1 MGPSTTKRITLGAA
15 EHIIKSRA
23 GVDDYE
29 NRKDFEFELSFLCP
43 DDAKLVDILS
53 HVEDALID
61 HDFTIYEDS
70 PTMKQ
75 AIGGSH
81 VRGDVVTWRA
91 DNRVFVSISRSSNK
105 MVNNKLANI
114 AIKTFK
120 GKWTADNGRNP
131 ALYLKAT
138 DFQRGKQLKPCEQ
151 QYISQR
157 QKNFETFTH
166 TIPRNGVVADIDSIS
181 DKMME
186 QRKLCVLKRK
196 RLEDLIE
203 EQNKLQKE
211 LDGEEESLVEMQRKH
226 MDILQVHLEAKK
238 QQKHEYEMKLS
249 RKMHTIERMQKEY
262 QQLEDELQPFIKN
275 VQSQIEKLEK
285 ISTCTERVHAATSPS
300 IVDAIAAADL
310 PSLSSGN
317 SDNSIGEHHN
327 KTH

>member
-1 MGPSTTKRITLGAA
+1 MIGALKATPTICLQQHDCVATLIGKASSESEGARWGGVVPRIVLVV
-15 EHIIKSRA
+15 
-23 GVDDYE
+23 GVE
-29 NRKDFEFELSFLCP
+29 VC
-43 DDAKLVDILS
+43 
-53 HVEDALID
+53 
-61 HDFTIYEDS
+61 
-70 PTMKQ
+70 
-75 AIGGSH
+75 
-81 VRGDVVTWRA
+81 VR
-91 DNRVFVSISRSSNK
+91 I
-105 MVNNKLANI
+105 
-114 AIKTFK
+114 
-120 GKWTADNGRNP
+120 NP

-181 DKMME
+181 DKMM
-186 QRKLCVLKRK
+186 QHRKSCVLKRK

-211 LDGEEESLVEMQRKH
+211 LDGEEESLVDMQRKH

-238 QQKHEYEMKLS
+238 QQKQEYEMKLS
-249 RKMHTIERMQKEY
+249 RKLHTIERMQKEY
-262 QQLEDELQPFIKN
+262 EELQHELQPFIKN
-275 VQSQIEKLEK
+275 AQSQIEKLEK